1 MATMTSKLPTNSR
14 PIILDPDLA
23 AAIERTLEPY
33 NGKALEKAQAAVRK
47 VATSNVQGPFD
58 QVVAAYESAVLAA
71 VERDK
76 GA

>member
-14 PIILDPDLA
+14 PIIQDPDLA
-23 AAIERTLEPY
+23 AAIENILEPY

-47 VATSNVQGPFD
+47 VATSNAQGPFA
-58 QVVAAYESAVLAA
+58 QVVAAYADAVSAA